1 MTDFRQN
8 ITDPVCE
15 QTTATLTLALTDEND
30 LAIAKAQLTSLT
42 LSLYR
47 AGYPEVFF
55 NGRDASDILD
65 SNGGTV
71 SADGVLTLLLEND
84 DNVLASQ
91 GHNQEFHVA
100 LIRWTWDSGSRQ
112 GVHEVTYRVVNQAAM
127 A

>member
-42 LSLYR
+42 LTLYR
-47 AGYPEVFF
+47 AGYPATIF
-55 NGRDASDILD
+55 NARDASDILD
-65 SNGGTV
+65 ANGGTV

-84 DNVLASQ
+84 DNVLESQ
-91 GHNQEFHVA
+91 TRNQEFHVV
-100 LIRWTWDSGSRQ
+100 LIRWTWATGTRP
-112 GVHEVTYRVVNQAAM
+112 GVHEITYRVINQEAM
-127 A
+127 V